1 MTSVVAIRGVDKE
14 LYRRIKAYAA
24 LEGRT
29 VGSIVNEALRMWLET
44 RRHPLYDKW
53 RRIQEERKRNYEWL
67 KENYDAL
74 CSRHEGKYAVVS
86 GGALKGLY
94 DSFEEAAETAW
105 KLRGE
110 EALIVRVGEPLER
123 EVQLG
128 LPAEVFK

>member
-1 MTSVVAIRGVDKE
+1 MTSVVAIRGVDRE

-53 RRIQEERKRNYEWL
+53 RRVQEERRRNYKWL

-74 CSRHEGKYAVVS
+74 RSKHEGKYAVVS
-86 GGALKGLY
+86 EGGLKGLY
-94 DSFEEAAETAW
+94 DSFEEAAEAAW
-105 KLRGE
+105 KLGSE
-110 EALIVRVGEPLER
+110 EALIVRIGEPLER
-123 EVQLG
+123 EIRLG